1 MRAVLSAAVFTTG
14 LFLSIAAVG
23 AICSMLGYMLGTVP
37 LWIALFVGL
46 LFVWLGL
53 QTAGIVKV
61 AIPAVL
67 PERFA
72 LKGLF
77 GAFVLGA
84 GYGLL
89 SGPCTFGFLAPILAV
104 AALPGSLATGLI
116 LLLCFAFGHC
126 LPIAAAGCSSALCS
140 AWLENRWA
148 ATAVK
153 IGRPIAG
160 LLIVSA
166 GVFVLWAAL

>member
-1 MRAVLSAAVFTTG
+1 MEA
-14 LFLSIAAVG
+14 
-23 AICSMLGYMLGTVP
+23 
-37 LWIALFVGL
+37 
-46 LFVWLGL
+46 
-53 QTAGIVKV
+53 
-61 AIPAVL
+61 
-67 PERFA
+67 
-72 LKGLF
+72 
-77 GAFVLGA
+77 
-84 GYGLL
+84 
-89 SGPCTFGFLAPILAV
+89 LAV